1 MDTDEGAL
9 VSVLIPTSD
18 GKFGNYHLGS
28 GQVGADCAEL
38 LRPG

>member
-18 GKFGNYHLGS
+18 GKFGNYHRAARRGLCR
-28 GQVGADCAEL
+28 VA
-38 LRPG
+38 